1 MTLSKVIFEYS
12 NGDSKYITGSQ
23 LEQWQKF
30 NALVAS
36 CAQNH
41 GIDIDWD
48 GIKWT
53 PTKDEETVNFMTY
66 KQENEHPKDEQEE
79 EN

>member
-23 LEQWQKF
+23 LEQWEKF

-36 CAQNH
+36 FAQNR
-41 GIDIDWD
+41 GMNPDWD
-48 GIKWT
+48 SIKWT
-53 PTKDEETVNFMTY
+53 PTKDEETVNYIAY
-66 KQENEHPKDEQEE
+66 KQDEQKEE
-79 EN
+79 K